1 MRKVVLIILC
11 LFISKVYALD
21 TEKEVKSTVSEVTV
35 YLEGAQETRKSTID
49 LPQGKTTLKF
59 VGLSPFIDAKSIQ
72 LKVDGEVTVLTVNH
86 QLNHLLKVEKSQTL
100 KDLDN
105 QIETLDSKINLE
117 NAYLNIIQEDIAFLK
132 ENRMMSGKDQSL
144 SVLTLKEASEF
155 FSNKLTALNLKQI
168 ERQKTLNELNLHKRD
183 LESQYES
190 IVGKKEFATSEV
202 LVLVESKKPVTA
214 SLVLSYMVSN
224 AGWSPSYDI
233 RAKNISEPLEVVYKA
248 NIRQDTKND
257 WTNVKLKLSSYNPT
271 VSGVAPELKPYLL
284 DYNSAPPVYGKSLSS
299 VTGRVT
305 DVNNTPLVGVMV
317 MVDGSNISTVTNL
330 EGYYSITLPSNAFR
344 LKFSFIGYNQ
354 QTVPLTGSEQ
364 NVILFENPNQLN
376 EMVVVGYGARYG
388 AIDIADLEQDKI
400 VVKDSPGKLKAK
412 LTGAINLP
420 EQTQVEKQVSVEF
433 EIKAPYT
440 IQTDNKVVTVNMEEL
455 SIPVSYQYFS
465 VPKINKEAFLIAQLM
480 DWEKYNF
487 LEGEA
492 NVFFEDTYV
501 GKTVFDVNAATDTM
515 AISLGRDKK
524 VSVQR
529 EKIKEYTTKQ
539 FIGNKKEVTRDW
551 KTTVRNNRSE
561 AINMLVMDQVPLTT
575 NAGIEVTTKT
585 SPDANV
591 SAEDGQVKWVFN
603 LEPGKT
609 RVFDLKY
616 VVKYPKN
623 KNLIVE

>member
-11 LFISKVYALD
+11 LFIGKVYALD

-100 KDLDN
+100 KDLDS
-105 QIETLDSKINLE
+105 QIEVVDTKINLE
-117 NAYLNIIQEDIAFLK
+117 NAYLNIIQEDMAFLK

-168 ERQKTLNELNLHKRD
+168 ERLKTLNELNLHKRD

-190 IVGKKEFATSEV
+190 IVGKKEYATSEV
-202 LVLVESKKPVTA
+202 LVLVESKKPVTV
-214 SLVLSYMVSN
+214 SLNLSYMVSN
-224 AGWSPSYDI
+224 AGWYPSYDI

-299 VTGRVT
+299 VKGRVT
-305 DVNNTPLVGVMV
+305 DANNTPLVGVMV

-344 LKFSFIGYNQ
+344 LKFSYIGYNQ

-364 NVILFENPNQLN
+364 NVVLYESKNDLN
-376 EMVVVGYGARYG
+376 EIVVTGYGFERG
-388 AIDIADLEQDKI
+388 IDIADLEQDK
-400 VVKDSPGKLKAK
+400 VAVEERPGKLKAK

-433 EIKAPYT
+433 EIKEPYT
-440 IQTDNKVVTVNMEEL
+440 IQTDNKVMTVNMEEL
-455 SIPVSYQYFS
+455 SIPVSFQYFS

-515 AISLGRDKK
+515 TISLGRDKK

-561 AINMLVMDQVPLTT
+561 AINMLVMDQVPVTT
-575 NAGIEVTTKT
+575 NAEIEVTTKT
-585 SPDANV
+585 TPDANI
-591 SAEDGQVKWVFN
+591 STEDGQVKWVFN

-609 RVFDLKY
+609 RVLDLKY
-616 VVKYPKN
+616 VVKYPKI
-623 KNLIVE
+623 KNLIIE

>member
-575 NAGIEVTTKT
+575 NAEIEVTTKT